1 MGRQAKILIIDD
13 EKDFCHFTKINLENT
28 GKYRVFISTNS
39 KSGINTAI
47 QKKPDLVLL
56 DIMMPNMSGF
66 EVLKKLKQNISTV
79 SIPVIMLT
87 ALKSDKYMTKA
98 MSLYSQEYLVQPIE
112 MDALVSKIDYFCPNY
127 FLSTT
132 SSLV

>member
-13 EKDFCHFTKINLENT
+13 EKDFCHFTKMNLENT
-28 GKYRVFISTNS
+28 GKYSVFISTNG
-39 KSGINTAI
+39 KSGIKTAI

-66 EVLKKLKQNISTV
+66 EVLKKLKQNINTV

-87 ALKSDKYMTKA
+87 AFKNEKYMIKA
-98 MSLYSQEYLVQPIE
+98 MSLYSQEYLVKPIE
-112 MDALVSKIDYFCPNY
+112 VDVLISKINYFCPNV
-127 FLSTT
+127 FF
-132 SSLV
+132 